1 MATVNKCSPRCQ
13 RFQRLFLILLAVSGV
28 ALILLGVLREN
39 IVFFM
44 LPSEFLEKQ
53 NLKPGRIIRLGGR
66 VKPGTIHTQGP
77 LLTFTL
83 MDEKASLSVVY
94 KGVVPDLF
102 RDQQGVVVEG
112 TFDSTLS
119 VFKATKLFAKHD
131 ETYIPREVVNSLKK
145 QSLPNR
151 FQNMDS
157 KISPERP
164 ECTEGYMRTRSDA
177 IFEKQILK
185 GEGYLWRGS

>member
-1 MATVNKCSPRCQ
+1 MIMATVNKHSPRRQ

-28 ALILLGVLREN
+28 TLILLGMLREN

-53 NLKPGRIIRLGGR
+53 NLKPGQIIRLGGK
-66 VKPGTIHTQGP
+66 VKPGSIHTQGD

-83 MDEKASLSVVY
+83 MDEKANLSVVY

-112 TFDSTLS
+112 TFDSTVS

-145 QSLPNR
+145 QSL
-151 FQNMDS
+151 
-157 KISPERP
+157 
-164 ECTEGYMRTRSDA
+164 
-177 IFEKQILK
+177 
-185 GEGYLWRGS
+185 WRGS